1 MSSLTK
7 TLPKKVL
14 VKKKL
19 SAHLLAIL
27 KLCCS
32 TSSPAWYETYEL
44 FYFQSKFELLDRL
57 KSSMVSENMINTPK
71 LNIKFCD
78 KNETPPKASSTLLP
92 IMIHS
97 CPEDFSTVDYFDVG
111 RRSFISQTRF
121 CSFFV
126 K

>member
-14 VKKKL
+14 VKKNCQPISL
-19 SAHLLAIL
+19 PSLNYVARPHLRHGM
-27 KLCCS
+27 KH
-32 TSSPAWYETYEL
+32 EL

-111 RRSFISQTRF
+111 RRSFISQTKF